1 MSGTGK
7 EDEDMK
13 IIHQTA
19 EYVVV
24 CKAAGEDSEHDL
36 PGMLAEQNGDQA
48 ADYYVVHRLDKAAA
62 GLLVLARDRQTAGEL
77 SRQLTENRLRKR
89 YLCVVPGVPEP
100 ASGEMQDLLYK
111 DKMKQKMFPV
121 KRKRA
126 GVKEASLRYHVL
138 ETKAPASND
147 VSNQAKPDDE
157 VPESPA
163 QVRTISSKPAE
174 EVKTSPAQMQSAEL
188 TTAQPEGKAPTPL
201 SLVEVELQTGRYHQ
215 IRCQFAA
222 RKLPLVGDGKYGSRV
237 RSPHLALFC
246 RTLSFYDVK
255 EKKECSFTAEPP
267 AEFPWTAFSCASDEA
282 E

>member
-1 MSGTGK
+1 
-7 EDEDMK
+7 MK

-36 PGMLAEQNGDQA
+36 PEMLAEQNGDRA
-48 ADYYVVHRLDKAAA
+48 TDYYVVHRLDQAVA
-62 GLLVLARDRQTAGEL
+62 GLLVLARNRVTAAEL
-77 SRQLTENRLRKR
+77 SRQLTENRLRKT

-100 ASGEMQDLLYK
+100 ATGEMQDLLYK
-111 DKMKQKMFPV
+111 DKLKKKMFPV

-138 ETKAPASND
+138 ETKLMNTT
-147 VSNQAKPDDE
+147 V
-157 VPESPA
+157 
-163 QVRTISSKPAE
+163 TSSKQEDTAA
-174 EVKTSPAQMQSAEL
+174 VSASQL
-188 TTAQPEGKAPTPL
+188 T
-201 SLVEVELQTGRYHQ
+201 LVEVELQTGRFHQ

-246 RTLSFYDVK
+246 QQLSFYDAK
-255 EKKECSFTAEPP
+255 ENKECSFTAAPP
-267 AEFPWTAFSCASDEA
+267 AEFPWTAFSVDSGEVERQSAVWRDSTGA
-282 E
+282 H

>member
-1 MSGTGK
+1 MT
-7 EDEDMK
+7 

-36 PGMLAEQNGDQA
+36 PGLLAEQNGDRA
-48 ADYYVVHRLDKAAA
+48 TDYYVVHRLDKAAA
-62 GLLVLARDRQTAGEL
+62 GLLVLARDRATAGEL
-77 SRQLTENRLRKR
+77 SRQLTENRLRKS

-138 ETKAPASND
+138 ETQMSASND
-147 VSNQAKPDDE
+147 ASNQSKSGEEA
-157 VPESPA
+157 PESPA
-163 QVRTISSKPAE
+163 QVR
-174 EVKTSPAQMQSAEL
+174 SAES
-188 TTAQPEGKAPTPL
+188 TTVQPEGKAPMSL
-201 SLVEVELQTGRYHQ
+201 ALVEVELQTGRFHQ

-246 RTLSFYDVK
+246 RTLSFYDPK
-255 EKKECSFTAEPP
+255 EKKELCFTAAPP
-267 AEFPWTAFSCASDEA
+267 AEFPWEIFYDRA
-282 E
+282 

>member
-1 MSGTGK
+1 
-7 EDEDMK
+7 MK

-36 PGMLAEQNGDQA
+36 PEMLAEQNGDRA
-48 ADYYVVHRLDKAAA
+48 TDYYVVHRLDQAVA
-62 GLLVLARDRQTAGEL
+62 GLLVLARNRVTAGEL

-89 YLCVVPGVPEP
+89 YLCVVQGVPEP
-100 ASGEMQDLLYK
+100 ASGEMQDLLYQ
-111 DKMKQKMFPV
+111 DKMKRKMFPV

-138 ETKAPASND
+138 ETKLMNTT
-147 VSNQAKPDDE
+147 V
-157 VPESPA
+157 
-163 QVRTISSKPAE
+163 TSSKQEDTAA
-174 EVKTSPAQMQSAEL
+174 VSASQL
-188 TTAQPEGKAPTPL
+188 T
-201 SLVEVELQTGRYHQ
+201 LVEVELQTGRFHQ

-246 RTLSFYDVK
+246 RQLSFYDAK
-255 EKKECSFTAEPP
+255 EKKECSFTAAPP
-267 AEFPWTAFSCASDEA
+267 AEFPWTAFSCASDEVK
-282 E
+282 

>member
-1 MSGTGK
+1 
-7 EDEDMK
+7 MK

-36 PGMLAEQNGDQA
+36 PGLLAEQNGDQA

-62 GLLVLARDRQTAGEL
+62 GLLVMARDRQMAGEL

-100 ASGEMQDLLYK
+100 AGGEMQDLLYK

-126 GVKEASLRYHVL
+126 GVKEASLTYRVL
-138 ETKAPASND
+138 ETQASVSND
-147 VSNQAKPDDE
+147 VSNQAKPDEE
-157 VPESPA
+157 VPENPA
-163 QVRTISSKPAE
+163 QV
-174 EVKTSPAQMQSAEL
+174 QSAAEAL
-188 TTAQPEGKAPTPL
+188 TPL
-201 SLVEVELQTGRYHQ
+201 ALVEVELQTGRFHQ

-246 RTLSFYDVK
+246 QQLSFYDAK
-255 EKKECSFTAEPP
+255 EKKELCFTATPP
-267 AEFPWTAFSCASDEA
+267 AEFPWEIFYDRA
-282 E
+282 

>member
-1 MSGTGK
+1 
-7 EDEDMK
+7 MK

-19 EYVVV
+19 EYAVV

-36 PGMLAEQNGDQA
+36 PGLLAEQNGDRV

-62 GLLVLARDRQTAGEL
+62 GLLVLARDRRTAGEL
-77 SRQLTENRLRKR
+77 SRQLMENRLRKS
-89 YLCVVPGVPEP
+89 YLCAVPGVPEP

-126 GVKEASLRYHVL
+126 GVKEASLTYRVL
-138 ETKAPASND
+138 ETQTSVSND
-147 VSNQAKPDDE
+147 VSNQAKPDAD

-163 QVRTISSKPAE
+163 QV
-174 EVKTSPAQMQSAEL
+174 QSAASNFVKAEDE
-188 TTAQPEGKAPTPL
+188 AQVPL
-201 SLVEVELQTGRYHQ
+201 ALVEVELQTGRFHQ

-246 RTLSFYDVK
+246 RQLTFYDAK
-255 EKKECSFTAEPP
+255 EKKERCFTAAPP
-267 AEFPWTAFSCASDEA
+267 AEFPWTAFSCAFDEA

>member
-36 PGMLAEQNGDQA
+36 PGLLAEQNGDRA
-48 ADYYVVHRLDKAAA
+48 ADYYVVHRLDQAAS
-62 GLLVLARDRQTAGEL
+62 GLLVLARNRRTAGEL
-77 SRQLTENRLRKR
+77 SRQLTENRLRKS

-111 DKMKQKMFPV
+111 DKMNQKMFPV

-126 GVKEASLRYHVL
+126 GVKEASLTYRVL
-138 ETKAPASND
+138 ETQASL
-147 VSNQAKPDDE
+147 A
-157 VPESPA
+157 
-163 QVRTISSKPAE
+163 
-174 EVKTSPAQMQSAEL
+174 
-188 TTAQPEGKAPTPL
+188 
-201 SLVEVELQTGRYHQ
+201 LVEVELQTGRFHQ

-246 RTLSFYDVK
+246 RTLSFYDPK
-255 EKKECSFTAEPP
+255 EKKERCFTAAPP
-267 AEFPWTAFSCASDEA
+267 AEFPWMAFSCASDEA
-282 E
+282 Q

>member
-1 MSGTGK
+1 
-7 EDEDMK
+7 MK

-36 PGMLAEQNGDQA
+36 PGLLAEQNGDRA
-48 ADYYVVHRLDKAAA
+48 TDYYVVHRLDKAAA

-126 GVKEASLRYHVL
+126 GVKEASLTYRVL
-138 ETKAPASND
+138 ET
-147 VSNQAKPDDE
+147 QE
-157 VPESPA
+157 
-163 QVRTISSKPAE
+163 
-174 EVKTSPAQMQSAEL
+174 
-188 TTAQPEGKAPTPL
+188 PL
-201 SLVEVELQTGRYHQ
+201 ALVEVELQTGRFHQ

-246 RTLSFYDVK
+246 QQLSFYDAK
-255 EKKECSFTAEPP
+255 EKKELCFTAAPP
-267 AEFPWTAFSCASDEA
+267 AEFPWEIFYDRA
-282 E
+282 

>member
-1 MSGTGK
+1 
-7 EDEDMK
+7 MK

-19 EYVVV
+19 EYAVV

-36 PGMLAEQNGDQA
+36 PGLLAEQNGDRA

-62 GLLVLARDRQTAGEL
+62 GLLVLARDRRTAGEL
-77 SRQLTENRLRKR
+77 SRQLTENRLRKS
-89 YLCVVPGVPEP
+89 YLCAVPGVPEP

-126 GVKEASLRYHVL
+126 GVKEASLTYRVL
-138 ETKAPASND
+138 ETQTSVSND
-147 VSNQAKPDDE
+147 VSNQAKPDAD

-163 QVRTISSKPAE
+163 QV
-174 EVKTSPAQMQSAEL
+174 QSA
-188 TTAQPEGKAPTPL
+188 AANSVKAEDEALVPL
-201 SLVEVELQTGRYHQ
+201 ALVEVELQTGRFHQ

-246 RTLSFYDVK
+246 RQLTFYDAK
-255 EKKECSFTAEPP
+255 EKKERCFTAAPP
-267 AEFPWTAFSCASDEA
+267 TEFPWTAFSCAFDEA

>member
-1 MSGTGK
+1 
-7 EDEDMK
+7 MK

-36 PGMLAEQNGDQA
+36 PGLLAEQNGDQA
-48 ADYYVVHRLDKAAA
+48 ADYYVVHRLDKAAS

-77 SRQLTENRLRKR
+77 SRQLTENRLQKR
-89 YLCVVPGVPEP
+89 YLCVVPGAPEP

-126 GVKEASLRYHVL
+126 GVKEASLTYRML
-138 ETKAPASND
+138 ET
-147 VSNQAKPDDE
+147 QE
-157 VPESPA
+157 
-163 QVRTISSKPAE
+163 
-174 EVKTSPAQMQSAEL
+174 
-188 TTAQPEGKAPTPL
+188 PL
-201 SLVEVELQTGRYHQ
+201 ALVEVELQTGRFHQ

-246 RTLSFYDVK
+246 QQLSFYDAK
-255 EKKECSFTAEPP
+255 EKKELCFTAAPP
-267 AEFPWTAFSCASDEA
+267 AEFPWEIFYDRA
-282 E
+282 

>member
-1 MSGTGK
+1 
-7 EDEDMK
+7 MK

-24 CKAAGEDSEHDL
+24 CKAAGVDSEHDL
-36 PGMLAEQNGDQA
+36 PGLLAEQNGDRA

-62 GLLVLARDRQTAGEL
+62 GLLVLARDRRTAGEL
-77 SRQLTENRLRKR
+77 SRQLTENQLRKS

-126 GVKEASLRYHVL
+126 GVKEASLTYRVL
-138 ETKAPASND
+138 ETQTSVSND
-147 VSNQAKPDDE
+147 VSNQAKPDED
-157 VPESPA
+157 VPVSPA
-163 QVRTISSKPAE
+163 QV
-174 EVKTSPAQMQSAEL
+174 QSA
-188 TTAQPEGKAPTPL
+188 APNVVKAEGEALVPL
-201 SLVEVELQTGRYHQ
+201 ALVEVELQTGRFHQ

-246 RTLSFYDVK
+246 RTLSFYDPK
-255 EKKECSFTAEPP
+255 EKKERCFTAAPP
-267 AEFPWTAFSCASDEA
+267 AEFPWTAFSCAFDEA

>member
-1 MSGTGK
+1 
-7 EDEDMK
+7 MK

-36 PGMLAEQNGDQA
+36 PGLLAEQNGDRA
-48 ADYYVVHRLDKAAA
+48 TDYYVVHRLDKAAA

-77 SRQLTENRLRKR
+77 SRQLTENRLRKS

-126 GVKEASLRYHVL
+126 GVKEASLTYRVL
-138 ETKAPASND
+138 ETQMSASND
-147 VSNQAKPDDE
+147 ASNQAKPDEE
-157 VPESPA
+157 VPESSA
-163 QVRTISSKPAE
+163 QV
-174 EVKTSPAQMQSAEL
+174 QSAAEAL
-188 TTAQPEGKAPTPL
+188 TPL
-201 SLVEVELQTGRYHQ
+201 ALVEVELQTGRFHQ

-246 RTLSFYDVK
+246 RTLSFYDPK
-255 EKKECSFTAEPP
+255 EKKELCFTAAPP